1 MEDKVN
7 GERKKLSLSSGGKLT
22 LKNSITTNKSSNS
35 IATNSRIS
43 RGTVQ
48 VEVKRTKRPSN
59 RPNLTENISPENS
72 SGLSVQEIQSRSK
85 KLQEGLAKTA
95 AEAEIIASEKIEK
108 AKLEEARI
116 AANALEAVEAASTLA
131 PKDKMLARR
140 KAETEEI
147 LEIKKIEEEQAK
159 IQIDAKLAEEE
170 MYQIKMLIDNRFG
183 HGTFQGILETRQKR
197 IKEYK
202 EAQIKLA
209 KQKAAQRAE
218 LMNDLKLF
226 VWILLG
232 SLVVV
237 IGVVAVFLVDW

>member
-1 MEDKVN
+1 LVFGV
-7 GERKKLSLSSGGKLT
+7 GEAIAAAAAFKAAVDG
-22 LKNSITTNKSSNS
+22 IKSAISTAS
-35 IATNSRIS
+35 DVRDIASQIDQLLDSKSRIDKAKNKKVAPGQFS
-43 RGTVQ
+43 
-48 VEVKRTKRPSN
+48 
-59 RPNLTENISPENS
+59 ISS
-72 SGLSVQEIQSRSK
+72 
-85 KLQEGLAKTA
+85 
-95 AEAEIIASEKIEK
+95 IASE
-108 AKLEEARI
+108 
-116 AANALEAVEAASTLA
+116 T
-131 PKDKMLARR
+131 
-140 KAETEEI
+140 
-147 LEIKKIEEEQAK
+147 
-159 IQIDAKLAEEE
+159 IDAKLAEEE

>member
-1 MEDKVN
+1 MVFGV
-7 GERKKLSLSSGGKLT
+7 GEAIAAAAAFKAAVDG
-22 LKNSITTNKSSNS
+22 IKSAIGTANDVRD
-35 IATNSRIS
+35 IANQIDQLLDSKSRIDKAKNKKAAPGQFS
-43 RGTVQ
+43 
-48 VEVKRTKRPSN
+48 
-59 RPNLTENISPENS
+59 ISS
-72 SGLSVQEIQSRSK
+72 
-85 KLQEGLAKTA
+85 
-95 AEAEIIASEKIEK
+95 IASE
-108 AKLEEARI
+108 
-116 AANALEAVEAASTLA
+116 T
-131 PKDKMLARR
+131 
-140 KAETEEI
+140 
-147 LEIKKIEEEQAK
+147 
-159 IQIDAKLAEEE
+159 IDAKLAEEE

-218 LMNDLKLF
+218 LLNDLKLF

>member
-1 MEDKVN
+1 M
-7 GERKKLSLSSGGKLT
+7 GEAIAAAAAFKAAVDG
-22 LKNSITTNKSSNS
+22 IKSAISTAS
-35 IATNSRIS
+35 DVRDIASQIDQLLDSKSRIDKAKNKKVAPGQFS
-43 RGTVQ
+43 
-48 VEVKRTKRPSN
+48 
-59 RPNLTENISPENS
+59 ISS
-72 SGLSVQEIQSRSK
+72 
-85 KLQEGLAKTA
+85 
-95 AEAEIIASEKIEK
+95 IASE
-108 AKLEEARI
+108 
-116 AANALEAVEAASTLA
+116 T
-131 PKDKMLARR
+131 
-140 KAETEEI
+140 
-147 LEIKKIEEEQAK
+147 
-159 IQIDAKLAEEE
+159 IDAKLAEEE